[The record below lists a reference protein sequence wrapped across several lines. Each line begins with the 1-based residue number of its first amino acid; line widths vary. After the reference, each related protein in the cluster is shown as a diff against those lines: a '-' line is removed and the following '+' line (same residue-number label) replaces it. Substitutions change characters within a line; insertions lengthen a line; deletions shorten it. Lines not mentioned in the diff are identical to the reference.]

1 MYEKDSKKTCNQKI
15 IHFKFTNKILIDDFN
30 NYKNDL
36 LNELNK
42 REKFFA
48 INDIRK
54 IESIEVYYIKY
65 FLDINKI
72 FTNENKRYVGCTI
85 LLTNKSSKDIY
96 NILMKFSGTDVPY
109 FVTTSLEE
117 AIKFILERNK

>member
-1 MYEKDSKKTCNQKI
+1 MYEKNSKKTCNQKI
-15 IHFKFTNKILIDDFN
+15 IHFKFINKILIDDFN

-42 REKFFA
+42 KERFFA

-54 IESIEVYYIKY
+54 IDSIEAYYIKY
-65 FLDINKI
+65 LLDINEI

-85 LLTNKSSKDIY
+85 LLTNKSSEDMY
-96 NILMKFSGTDVPY
+96 NISMKFSRTDVPY
-109 FVTTSLEE
+109 FVTTSLEK

>member
-15 IHFKFTNKILIDDFN
+15 IHFKFTNKIQIADFN

-42 REKFFA
+42 KERFFA

-54 IESIEVYYIKY
+54 IDSIEVYYIKY
-65 FLDINKI
+65 LLDINEI

-85 LLTNKSSKDIY
+85 LLTNKSSEDIY
-96 NILMKFSGTDVPY
+96 NILMKFSRTDVPY
-109 FVTTSLEE
+109 FVTTSLEK
-117 AIKFILERNK
+117 AIKFILTLS

>member
-15 IHFKFTNKILIDDFN
+15 IHFKFTNKIQIADFN

-42 REKFFA
+42 KERFFA

-54 IESIEVYYIKY
+54 IDSIEVYYIKY
-65 FLDINKI
+65 LLDINEI
-72 FTNENKRYVGCTI
+72 FTNENKKYVGCTI
-85 LLTNKSSKDIY
+85 LLTNKSSEDIY
-96 NILMKFSGTDVPY
+96 NILMKFTRTDVPY
-109 FVTTSLEE
+109 FVTTSLEK

>member
-1 MYEKDSKKTCNQKI
+1 MYEKNSKKTCNQKI
-15 IHFKFTNKILIDDFN
+15 IHFKFINKILIDDFN

-42 REKFFA
+42 KERFFA

-54 IESIEVYYIKY
+54 IDSIEAYYIKY
-65 FLDINKI
+65 LLDINEI

-85 LLTNKSSKDIY
+85 LLTKKSSEDIY
-96 NILMKFSGTDVPY
+96 NILMKFTRTDVPY
-109 FVTTSLEE
+109 FVTTSLEK